1 MGMTLHKGPVS
12 KNDLRNGEERLQY
25 HRGRLKLIRKEFG
38 KLFELEFSSP
48 EVKELKT
55 LSKQSDVRK
64 PSRNAIKIFKGG
76 VRVAEDSKLFTTYRI
91 LLTLKHKL
99 VKLLWIVAM
108 LYQSNRLFMVVQLD
122 LTDRKLVNFRRTS
135 LRKDTYGI

>member
-55 LSKQSDVRK
+55 LSKHSDVRK

-76 VRVAEDSKLFTTYRI
+76 VRVAEGQKFFGSVPEAGNANTQGDEFEQT
-91 LLTLKHKL
+91 
-99 VKLLWIVAM
+99 VDG
-108 LYQSNRLFMVVQLD
+108 SNVIP
-122 LTDRKLVNFRRTS
+122 K
-135 LRKDTYGI
+135 

>member
-55 LSKQSDVRK
+55 LSKHSDVRK

-76 VRVAEDSKLFTTYRI
+76 VRVAEDSKLFTT
-91 LLTLKHKL
+91 LPNTSDSE
-99 VKLLWIVAM
+99 A
-108 LYQSNRLFMVVQLD
+108 QTGEAVVD
-122 LTDRKLVNFRRTS
+122 SGNVIPK
-135 LRKDTYGI
+135 